1 MPAMLLRSASRS
13 GIHAVTPYRW
23 RTPLDSLAAPRAL
36 TAPRW
41 GAPTMAMLAAL
52 IGFLLPLVHRPL
64 LIDGD
69 TYWHLTAGQWMLDHL
84 AVPHADPFSA
94 TMPGTPWVAHEWLSE
109 VLMTLAYQAAG
120 WSGLQLLCSA
130 TLALTLAVIARYLAR
145 WQDQPAALV
154 SCVVAFA
161 AILPSLLARPHL
173 IALAPLVAWCV
184 GLLRAREQRRIPA
197 WPLLPLMTLW
207 ANLHGSFVLGLAL
220 AGVLALEA
228 VAAAPGRRVPEA
240 LRWGVFLA
248 AATAA
253 TMLTPYGWH
262 GLLYP
267 LQLMRLDLIAYIA
280 EWQPPNFNHPQPL
293 TLALLALLYVALTRP
308 VTVPLSRL
316 FIVLALLTMALKH
329 SRHQM
334 VAGVVGALVLAA
346 PLGQAL
352 GCAVAGCARTVASWR
367 WGALAL
373 ALAALAV
380 ALRLA
385 HPVTR
390 VDDRATP
397 DTALRQV
404 PAALL
409 SQPVF
414 NSYEFGGY
422 LIYRHVRPFIDG
434 RSDMYGDAFM
444 RDYMAPFAPDRAAFE
459 RLANRY
465 GLRWA
470 LIAADST
477 PMLYLLDTLP
487 GWRRLYGDQ
496 VAAVYVRVD

>member
-1 MPAMLLRSASRS
+1 M
-13 GIHAVTPYRW
+13 
-23 RTPLDSLAAPRAL
+23 DSLAAPRAVIF
-36 TAPRW
+36 PRW
-41 GAPTMAMLAAL
+41 GWPPMVVVAAL
-52 IGFLLPLVHRPL
+52 IGFLLPMVHRPL
-64 LIDGD
+64 LLDGD
-69 TYWHLTAGQWMLDHL
+69 TYWHLAAGQWMLDH
-84 AVPHADPFSA
+84 ATVPHTDPFSA

-109 VLMTLAYQAAG
+109 VLMTLAYQGAG

-130 TLALTLAVIARYLAR
+130 TLALTLAMIARYLTR
-145 WQDQPAALV
+145 WLDQPAALV
-154 SCVVAFA
+154 SAVVACFA
-161 AILPSLLARPHL
+161 IVPSLLARPHL
-173 IALAPLVAWCV
+173 IALVPLVAWCV
-184 GLLRAREQRRIPA
+184 ALLRARELERVPA

-228 VAAAPGRRVPEA
+228 VAAAPGRRLPEA
-240 LRWGVFLA
+240 ARWAVFLA

-293 TLALLALLYVALTRP
+293 TLALLVLLYVALTRP

-329 SRHQM
+329 SRHQV
-334 VAGVVGALVLAA
+334 VAGVVGTLVLAA

-352 GCAVAGCARTVASWR
+352 GCQVAGGARMAARR
-367 WGALAL
+367 WGAVALAL
-373 ALAALAV
+373 AGLAV

-385 HPVTR
+385 MPVART
-390 VDDRATP
+390 DDHATP
-397 DTALRQV
+397 ATALRHV

-422 LIYRHVRPFIDG
+422 LIHRHVRPFVDG

-459 RLANRY
+459 RLAARY
-465 GLRWA
+465 GVRWA
-470 LIAADST
+470 LVAADST

-496 VAAVYVRVD
+496 VATVYVRVD

>member
-1 MPAMLLRSASRS
+1 M
-13 GIHAVTPYRW
+13 
-23 RTPLDSLAAPRAL
+23 DSLAAPHAL

-41 GAPTMAMLAAL
+41 GAPPMAMLAAL

-64 LIDGD
+64 LVDGD
-69 TYWHLTAGQWMLDHL
+69 TYWHLTAGQWMWDHL

-109 VLMTLAYQAAG
+109 VLMALAYQGAG
-120 WSGLQLLCSA
+120 WGGLQLLCGA
-130 TLALTLAVIARYLAR
+130 ALALTLAMLARYLTR
-145 WQDQPAALV
+145 WQNQPAALV
-154 SCVVAFA
+154 SCMVAGFA
-161 AILPSLLARPHL
+161 IVPSLLARPHL
-173 IALAPLVAWCV
+173 LALAPLVACCIA
-184 GLLRAREQRRIPA
+184 LLRAREQGRVPA

-228 VAAAPGRRVPEA
+228 VAAAPGRRAPEA
-240 LRWGVFLA
+240 ARWAVFLA

-253 TMLTPYGWH
+253 TLLTPYGWH

-280 EWQPPNFNHPQPL
+280 EWQPPNFNRPQPL
-293 TLALLALLYVALTRP
+293 TLALLVLLYVALSRP

-329 SRHQM
+329 SRHQV
-334 VAGVVGALVLAA
+334 VAGVVGTLVLAA

-352 GCAVAGCARTVASWR
+352 GCQVAGSVRTAAARR

-373 ALAALAV
+373 VLAGLAV

-385 HPVTR
+385 LPVTR
-390 VDDRATP
+390 ADDSATP
-397 DTALRQV
+397 ATALRHV

-422 LIYRHVRPFIDG
+422 LIHQHVRPFIDG

-459 RLANRY
+459 RLATRY
-465 GLRWA
+465 GVRWA
-470 LIAADST
+470 LIAADSR